1 MAKNKPSSRKV
12 VRGTVYTYTVLFEP
26 TAEGGYTVTV
36 PLLPGVI
43 TEGDTLDEARERAR
57 EAIRG
62 YLKVLRKYGEL
73 IPRERS
79 SELTRPITE
88 RLRIAVNA

>member
-1 MAKNKPSSRKV
+1 MVKKKPPSRKV

-26 TAEGGYTVTV
+26 AAEGGYTVTV
-36 PLLPGVI
+36 PTLPGVV

-62 YLKVLRKYGEL
+62 YLKVLRKHGEP
-73 IPRERS
+73 IPRERPA
-79 SELTRPITE
+79 ELTRPITE
-88 RLRIAVNA
+88 RLSIAVNA